1 MKHTYLLNIK
11 RDVKTVY
18 LVGVSITDPSLV
30 RGGRAGGKKRN
41 KSDGDFDVVLWRLI
55 SAAMKKL

>member
-18 LVGVSITDPSLV
+18 LVVSSITDPSLV
-30 RGGRAGGKKRN
+30 RGGRAGGKKEI
-41 KSDGDFDVVLWRLI
+41 KVMETLMLCFGD
-55 SAAMKKL
+55 

>member
-18 LVGVSITDPSLV
+18 LVVSSITDPSLV
-30 RGGRAGGKKRN
+30 RGGRAGGKK